1 MVISTVMS
9 VTAAAI
15 ENNFQ
20 CREYNGNKNQL
31 IPTYIC
37 ACAVYNNMASNK
49 EVKNTERINIA
60 LDETKST
67 VRKTTDEAV
76 KEIPR
81 FTKAVNEYQQETIQA
96 SKDIADSFLDSQKEV
111 IHSMQ
116 SLWVPYIEN
125 VQNSYLSYWGSPQR
139 FTENYSRAVSNITDN
154 TIVATRLANNNLFA
168 SMDAWKNSIV
178 HARDN
183 AKEFSRLNA
192 NVANT
197 FENVARENLR
207 DFSREGRQ

>member
-1 MVISTVMS
+1 
-9 VTAAAI
+9 
-15 ENNFQ
+15 
-20 CREYNGNKNQL
+20 
-31 IPTYIC
+31 
-37 ACAVYNNMASNK
+37 MASNK
-49 EVKNTERINIA
+49 EVKNRETINIA
-60 LDETKST
+60 LDETKSI
-67 VRKTTDEAV
+67 VKKTTDEAV

-96 SKDIADSFLDSQKEV
+96 TKDIADSFLDSQKEV

-139 FTENYSRAVSNITDN
+139 LTENYARAVSNITDS
-154 TIVATRLANNNLFA
+154 TIVATRLANNELFA
-168 SMDAWKNSIV
+168 TMDAWKNSIQ
-178 HARDN
+178 HTRDN

-197 FENVARENLR
+197 FENAARDNLR
-207 DFSREGRQ
+207 DFSTREVQTHSGRQ

>member
-1 MVISTVMS
+1 
-9 VTAAAI
+9 
-15 ENNFQ
+15 
-20 CREYNGNKNQL
+20 
-31 IPTYIC
+31 
-37 ACAVYNNMASNK
+37 MASNK
-49 EVKNTERINIA
+49 DVKNTDNINFT

-67 VRKTTDEAV
+67 VKKTTDEAV

-81 FTKAVNEYQQETIQA
+81 LTKAVNEYQEESIQA
-96 SKDIADSFLDSQKEV
+96 TKDIADSFLESQKEV

-125 VQNSYLSYWGSPQR
+125 VQNSYLSYWVSPQR
-139 FTENYSRAVSNITDN
+139 ITENYARAVSNIVDN
-154 TIVATRLANNNLFA
+154 TIVASRLANNELFA
-168 SMDAWKNSIV
+168 TMDAWTNSIQ

-197 FENVARENLR
+197 FENAARENLR
-207 DFSREGRQ
+207 DFSREHSVRQ

>member
-1 MVISTVMS
+1 
-9 VTAAAI
+9 
-15 ENNFQ
+15 
-20 CREYNGNKNQL
+20 
-31 IPTYIC
+31 
-37 ACAVYNNMASNK
+37 MASNK
-49 EVKNTERINIA
+49 DVKNTENNNFT

-67 VRKTTDEAV
+67 VKKTTDEAV

-81 FTKAVNEYQQETIQA
+81 LTKAVNEYQEESIQA
-96 SKDIADSFLDSQKEV
+96 TKDIADSFLESQKEV

-125 VQNSYLSYWGSPQR
+125 VQNSYLSYWVSPQR
-139 FTENYSRAVSNITDN
+139 VTENYARAVSNIVDN
-154 TIVATRLANNNLFA
+154 TIVASRLANNELFA
-168 SMDAWKNSIV
+168 TMDAWTNSIQ

-197 FENVARENLR
+197 FENAARENLR
-207 DFSREGRQ
+207 DFSREHSVRQ

>member
-1 MVISTVMS
+1 MT
-9 VTAAAI
+9 
-15 ENNFQ
+15 
-20 CREYNGNKNQL
+20 
-31 IPTYIC
+31 
-37 ACAVYNNMASNK
+37 SNK
-49 EVKNTERINIA
+49 EEKRERINIA

-96 SKDIADSFLDSQKEV
+96 TKDIADSFLESQKEV
-111 IHSMQ
+111 IHTMQ

-139 FTENYSRAVSNITDN
+139 VTENYARAVSNITDN
-154 TIVATRLANNNLFA
+154 TIAATRLANNALFA
-168 SMDAWKNSIV
+168 SMDAWKNSIQ

-183 AKEFSRLNA
+183 AREFSRLNA

-197 FENVARENLR
+197 FQNVARDNLR
-207 DFSREGRQ
+207 DFSRESRQ

>member
-1 MVISTVMS
+1 MRLRWI
-9 VTAAAI
+9 
-15 ENNFQ
+15 
-20 CREYNGNKNQL
+20 RETLVDYNGNKYQI

-37 ACAVYNNMASNK
+37 PCVQYNNMASNK
-49 EVKNTERINIA
+49 EVKNTENINIA

-67 VRKTTDEAV
+67 VKKTTDEAV

-96 SKDIADSFLDSQKEV
+96 TKDIADNFLESQKEV

-125 VQNSYLSYWGSPQR
+125 VQNSYASYWVSPQR
-139 FTENYSRAVSNITDN
+139 FTENYARAVSNITDSA
-154 TIVATRLANNNLFA
+154 IAATRLANNDLFA
-168 SMDAWKNSIV
+168 SMDVWKNSIQ

-183 AKEFSRLNA
+183 AKEFSRFSA

-197 FENVARENLR
+197 FENAARDNLR
-207 DFSREGRQ
+207 DFSREVERHSRRE

>member
-1 MVISTVMS
+1 
-9 VTAAAI
+9 
-15 ENNFQ
+15 
-20 CREYNGNKNQL
+20 
-31 IPTYIC
+31 
-37 ACAVYNNMASNK
+37 MASNT
-49 EVKNTERINIA
+49 EEKNRERVNIA

-96 SKDIADSFLDSQKEV
+96 TKDIADSFLESQKEV

-139 FTENYSRAVSNITDN
+139 VTENYARAVSNITDN
-154 TIVATRLANNNLFA
+154 AIVATRLANNALFA
-168 SMDAWKNSIV
+168 SMDAWKNSIQ

-183 AKEFSRLNA
+183 TKEFSRLNA

-197 FENVARENLR
+197 FVNAARDNLR